1 MIFSNN
7 IRRAVATLVVLLVT
21 LTASAETPILQGRF
35 SKESIEVGDRVE
47 YIIDIEKDRAT
58 EIGIPDFD
66 GNPTPEEQRKEREA
80 KRSMST
86 YEEYDEDIF
95 ELIEDYPIDTIKVD
109 GRRLHL
115 RKRYLLAAMETG
127 RIPMRPAILYFEKNR
142 DLPDT
147 LYANDTLYLN
157 VANYAELD
165 TTLFLKAD
173 PTSQQGFDVD
183 KELADSM
190 LRDEGIH
197 TQKNLPFIFG
207 EIRDYVT
214 YGATGAI
221 LLGLIV
227 WLIVWYLRRLLSR
240 RATIIKPG
248 PEIPPHVVAIKALDE
263 LKHRKLWQ
271 DGKYKQYYTALTDIL
286 RQYIAGRWGI
296 GALEMTTDEIIAAL
310 REVELS
316 LDSRSNLVAI
326 MRTADMVK
334 FAKAEPEA
342 TENEDNFTYAYYF
355 VENTKPIAVTH
366 NESKQ
371 EITID
376 TNIEE

>member
-1 MIFSNN
+1 MNIYSN
-7 IRRAVATLVVLLVT
+7 IRRAVTTIIMLLVT
-21 LTASAETPILQGRF
+21 LAASAEKPTLQGRF
-35 SKESIEVGDRVE
+35 SKDSIEVGDRVE

-58 EIGIPDFD
+58 EIGIPDFS
-66 GNPTPEEQRKEREA
+66 GNPTPEELRKEREA

-86 YEEYDEDIF
+86 FEEYDEDIF
-95 ELIEDYPIDTIKVD
+95 ELIEDYPIDTVAVD
-109 GRRLHL
+109 GRQLHL

-127 RIPMRPAILYFEKNR
+127 RIPMRPTILYFEKNR

-147 LYANDTLYLN
+147 LYAADTLYLN
-157 VANYAELD
+157 VASYAELD

-173 PTSQQGFDVD
+173 PTSQQGFGVD
-183 KELADSM
+183 KELALSM

-197 TQKNLPFIFG
+197 SQKNLPFIFG
-207 EIRDYVT
+207 EIRDYVL

-221 LLGLIV
+221 LLALII
-227 WLIVWYLRRLLSR
+227 WLAVWYLRRILSR
-240 RATIIKPG
+240 RATIVKPG
-248 PEIPPHVVAIKALDE
+248 PVIPPHVVAIKALDE

-271 DGKYKQYYTALTDIL
+271 NGKYKQYYTALTDIL

-334 FAKAEPEA
+334 FAKAEPEPS
-342 TENEDNFTYAYYF
+342 ENEDNFTYAYYF
-355 VENTKPIAVTH
+355 VENTKPIEATH
-366 NESKQ
+366 NEGKQ